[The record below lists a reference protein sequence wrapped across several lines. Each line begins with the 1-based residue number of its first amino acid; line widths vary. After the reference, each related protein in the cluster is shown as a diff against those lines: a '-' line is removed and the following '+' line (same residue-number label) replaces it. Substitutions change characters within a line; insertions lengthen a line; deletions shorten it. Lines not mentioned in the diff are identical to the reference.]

1 MSKKVQN
8 FLTRRGEPNYGGAMS
23 AQSHAEAEI
32 ASQPEIWRQTA
43 EFAPSVLGLLP
54 QKGERV
60 AVTGCGSSWFMSMA
74 YAALREAAGHG
85 ETDVW
90 VASEYNFS
98 RKYDRV
104 VTISRSGTT
113 TEVIETMSK
122 ISTPSV
128 VITAIND
135 SPIAEH
141 TTNEIVMPFA
151 DEKSVLQTRWA
162 TAALGLLRMSLGFD
176 LTSIIKD
183 AEEALE
189 SDIAPLVELEQI
201 SFLGRGWT
209 YGLAQEAALK
219 TRESSQ
225 YWAEAY
231 PALDY
236 RHGPLSISQPGRGV
250 WAFGEIPDS
259 LVRDIKATGATFE
272 SSKLDP
278 MAHLI
283 RAQRVA
289 IAIAKKRG
297 VDFDNPR
304 GLARSIILDK

>member
-1 MSKKVQN
+1 MSKKMQK
-8 FLTRRGEPNYGGAMS
+8 FLTRRGGSLYGGAMS
-23 AQSHAEAEI
+23 AQSHAETEI

-43 EFAPSVLGLLP
+43 EFAPSVLGVLP

-141 TTNEIVMPFA
+141 TTHEIVMPFA

-162 TAALGLLRMSLGFD
+162 TAALGLLRISLGFD

-183 AEEALE
+183 AEEALA

>member
-1 MSKKVQN
+1 MNS
-8 FLTRRGEPNYGGAMS
+8 E
-23 AQSHAEAEI
+23 SHAEVEI
-32 ASQPEIWRQTA
+32 ASQPQVWRQVA

-54 QKGERV
+54 KKGERV
-60 AVTGCGSSWFMSMA
+60 AVTGCGSSWFMAMS
-74 YAALREAAGHG
+74 YAALREGAGHG

-90 VASEYNFS
+90 VTSEFNYS

-104 VTISRSGTT
+104 VAISRSGTT
-113 TEVIETMSK
+113 TEVIEAMSK

-128 VITAIND
+128 VITAITN
-135 SPIAEH
+135 SPIAEQ

-151 DEKSVLQTRWA
+151 DEKSVVQTRWA
-162 TAALGLLRMSLGFD
+162 TSALGLLRSSLGFD
-176 LTSIIKD
+176 LNSITED
-183 AEEALE
+183 AEKALT
-189 SDIAPLVELEQI
+189 SDISHLLDLNQI
-201 SFLGRGWT
+201 TFLGRDWK
-209 YGLAQEAALK
+209 YGIAQEAALK
-219 TRESSQ
+219 TRETSQ
-225 YWAEAY
+225 FWAEAY

-259 LVRDIKATGATFE
+259 LVSDIKATGATFE

-278 MAHLI
+278 MAQLI

-289 IAIAKKRG
+289 IEIAKKRG
-297 VDFDNPR
+297 ADFDNPR